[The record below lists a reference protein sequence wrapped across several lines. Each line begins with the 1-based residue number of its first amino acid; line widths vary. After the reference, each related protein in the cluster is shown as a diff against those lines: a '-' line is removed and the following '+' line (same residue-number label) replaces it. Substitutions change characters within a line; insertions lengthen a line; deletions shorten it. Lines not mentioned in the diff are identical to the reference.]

1 MTAVR
6 LYSRSPKEEEE
17 EEVEGVEGVEEG
29 VEEGVGLEVELRED
43 LEVCFKMVCQGC
55 GPLGMT
61 LVPFDPPSFLLVLEV
76 LVHVHLWVVLA
87 PPHVSPGNVM
97 ALLTLHVFE

>member
-6 LYSRSPKEEEE
+6 LYSRSPKEEE

-29 VEEGVGLEVELRED
+29 VEEGVD

>member
-6 LYSRSPKEEEE
+6 LYSRSPKEEE